1 MATQNYAAS
10 VQGAAIRVTR
20 LKSDGTLLSGPMD
33 SYTTSAFLRMSFTP
47 EYEDGEEITEKA
59 ADGTVCVSYK
69 APDRLK
75 RVTMELAICEPD
87 PELTALLAGGVLL
100 SRNENTLGGTAGVA
114 PTPTTV
120 TQATIT
126 STTAS
131 LYLQNNAQGLAA
143 GDNVTVAGLTPASG
157 SINGVQRVVSLTSS
171 LSNVT
176 ATGTGFTASYATN
189 VVTLT
194 VTGTSAT
201 TLVKSGDYINVTGLT
216 YTAATGSTTGPFL
229 LTAGTIGGTTL
240 TFAAPTGTT
249 GISGTPTVT
258 ATVATIATTNG
269 GATGAVTVSGGSLT
283 KRLDRSVGWAAPLI
297 GDDPAGNGVAIE
309 VWSYAVADGKR
320 ASSNPFFHWIFP
332 YARLRQSGDRVIENG
347 LLANTFEGYGI
358 GNVSFGSGPDARWE
372 WTEVVDRP
380 YAYARDDW
388 SPSTSQLKGFYQWNA
403 TLDQNFTGAVGS
415 YQAVNALPVAD
426 MDVTYN
432 IPGGA
437 QYDQTAVTDIAVSDQ

>member
-75 RVTMELAICEPD
+75 RVTMEVAICEPD

-100 SRNENTLGGTAGVA
+100 SRNENTLGGTAGAA
-114 PTPTTV
+114 PTLTTV
-120 TQATIT
+120 TQATIS

-131 LYLQNNAQGLAA
+131 LYLQSNAQGLAA
-143 GDNVTVAGLTPASG
+143 GDNVTVAGLTPATG
-157 SINGVQRVVSLTSS
+157 SINGVQRIVTVTTST
-171 LSNVT
+171 SNVNAAGT
-176 ATGTGFTASYATN
+176 FAATYATN
-189 VVTLT
+189 TITLT
-194 VTGTSAT
+194 LTGGT
-201 TLVKSGDYINVTGLT
+201 TLVKAGDYVGISGLT
-216 YTAATGSTTGPFL
+216 YTGATTGTTGPFL
-229 LTAGTIGGTTL
+229 LVSGTVGGTVL
-240 TFAAPTGTT
+240 TFTAPTGTT
-249 GISGTPTVT
+249 AIVGGSSVVVT

-269 GATGAVTVSGGSLT
+269 SATGAVTVSSGSLA
-283 KRLDRSVGWAAPLI
+283 KRLDRSVGYAAPLI

-320 ASSNPFFHWIFP
+320 ASQNPYFHWIFP

-358 GNVSFGSGPDARWE
+358 GNVGFGSGPDSRWE
-372 WTEVVDRP
+372 WNEVVDRP

-388 SPSTSQLKGFYQWNA
+388 SPSTYQLKGFNQWNA
-403 TLDQNFTGAVGS
+403 TLDQNFTGAAGS

-437 QYDQTAVTDIAVSDQ
+437 QYDNTAVTDITVSDV